1 MDFSLSKKEI
11 LFQQM
16 IRAFAEKEVKP
27 LAAEVDEEERF
38 PVETVEKMA
47 KLGIMG
53 IPFPV
58 EYGGAGGDNVLYSMA
73 VEELSRVCAT
83 TGVIVSAHTSLCAS
97 PIYEF
102 GNEEQRKKYLP
113 KLCSGEWIGA
123 FGLTEPNA
131 GTDASAQQT
140 MAVAEEDHYVL
151 NGSKIFITNAAY
163 AHVYIVMAMTDKSQG
178 TRGISA
184 FIVERD
190 FPGFSIGKK
199 EKKMGIR
206 GSATCELIF
215 ENCIVPKGNM
225 LGKPGEGFKIA
236 MKTLDG
242 GRMGIASQALGIA
255 QGAMDETIKY
265 VKERKQFG
273 RSIGQFQNTQ
283 FQLADLNAKIEAA
296 ICWCGRLPGRKTGKS
311 LTLSIRHGLSYL
323 LLKQRWK

>member
-1 MDFSLSKKEI
+1 M
-11 LFQQM
+11 QA
-16 IRAFAEKEVKP
+16 RTP
-27 LAAEVDEEERF
+27 R
-38 PVETVEKMA
+38 P
-47 KLGIMG
+47 
-53 IPFPV
+53 
-58 EYGGAGGDNVLYSMA
+58 
-73 VEELSRVCAT
+73 SRRW
-83 TGVIVSAHTSLCAS
+83 LLQ
-97 PIYEF
+97 E
-102 GNEEQRKKYLP
+102 
-113 KLCSGEWIGA
+113 GE
-123 FGLTEPNA
+123 
-131 GTDASAQQT
+131 
-140 MAVAEEDHYVL
+140 HYVL

-163 AHVYIVMAMTDKSQG
+163 AHVYIVMAMTDKAQG

-225 LGKPGEGFKIA
+225 LGKAGEGFRIA

-283 FQLADLNAKIEAA
+283 FQLADLNAKIRSCPFVGADGCLEERQENPLL
-296 ICWCGRLPGRKTGKS
+296 CRFGTG
-311 LTLSIRHGLSYL
+311 
-323 LLKQRWK
+323 